1 MSYPSNIHADKFLLP
16 ARQGTPANAGH
27 FGGIQP
33 TAAIPA
39 CFYPDTRRMPG
50 ESSLGYGERI
60 KVRVKNKSQTLLY
73 IRSLPYTLHKIRMTL
88 HETKTKQSL
97 KITNYQEQRFDPRRF
112 PVMPSLCI
120 L

>member
-33 TAAIPA
+33 TAVIPA
-39 CFYPDTRRMPG
+39 CFYP

-97 KITNYQEQRFDPRRF
+97 QIANCQDEKLAPQ
-112 PVMPSLCI
+112 L
-120 L
+120 